1 MYCPRCS
8 NDDVTILQEKKPIG
22 AGAIIG
28 AILLF
33 PIGLLFLFI
42 RGTKTVAVCKKCGNK
57 FEVK

>member
-8 NDDVTILQEKKPIG
+8 NDDVAILQEKKPIG

-33 PIGLLFLFI
+33 FNTSLKIFTHNCHNYP
-42 RGTKTVAVCKKCGNK
+42 
-57 FEVK
+57 